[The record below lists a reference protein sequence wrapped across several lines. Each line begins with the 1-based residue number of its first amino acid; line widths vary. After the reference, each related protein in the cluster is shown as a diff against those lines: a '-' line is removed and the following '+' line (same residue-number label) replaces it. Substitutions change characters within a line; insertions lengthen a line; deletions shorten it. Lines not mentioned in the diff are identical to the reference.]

1 MTIWWALWFLT
12 HAHSQSI
19 CKGFK
24 PNSSQ
29 ASENVFLLK
38 CRLLFLRSK
47 NACRSGSRTGIEAS
61 PEKGTEDS
69 TKRQSDGKPGS
80 DKTWKISISLFL
92 LKNSNDESA
101 EVFLKECFPSFW
113 WYYPD
118 IYFEKKLS
126 IQELS
131 VYLQNMRRFSAFE
144 QDKNPSRYFIWRAFF
159 NDIVLGNSK
168 IANFLSTQAQ

>member
-118 IYFEKKLS
+118 IYFEKKIVNSRIVRIFAKYEEILC
-126 IQELS
+126 IRAGQESLTLFYLKS
-131 VYLQNMRRFSAFE
+131 VF
-144 QDKNPSRYFIWRAFF
+144 
-159 NDIVLGNSK
+159 
-168 IANFLSTQAQ
+168 